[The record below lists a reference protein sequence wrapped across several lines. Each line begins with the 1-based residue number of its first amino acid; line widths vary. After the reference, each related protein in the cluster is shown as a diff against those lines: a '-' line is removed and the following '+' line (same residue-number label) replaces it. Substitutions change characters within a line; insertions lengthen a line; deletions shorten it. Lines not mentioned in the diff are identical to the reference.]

1 MFPVNDQWD
10 FVKMSL
16 DVTDATRAM
25 IASGLVDPARVAI
38 MGGSFGGYLA
48 LKGVV
53 DEPTLYRCAVAISGV
68 YDWEEVLRDRK
79 YDYSKFD
86 PWYAILLR
94 HLGDPRKEPAKFDAI
109 APVRHV
115 DRIKVPVFVT
125 HGGDDPIADIGQSS
139 RLISELK
146 RNNVPYESFIVGSEG
161 HGMQHFANRVEQYSR
176 IEAFLAKN
184 MAPQGP

>member
-1 MFPVNDQWD
+1 
-10 FVKMSL
+10 
-16 DVTDATRAM
+16 
-25 IASGLVDPARVAI
+25 